1 MALAVAPFLYCNDIS
16 DIVTIYR
23 SLVAQLIEKVYTLFP
38 IYVTFMVYRL
48 MSVMKS
54 EEEGDKPGIGVII
67 KQGVTGTLIL
77 TSRTEWET
85 TVINIRLMKEKN
97 IRR

>member
-54 EEEGDKPGIGVII
+54 EEEGDKPGTGVII
-67 KQGVTGTLIL
+67 KRGATGTLIL

>member
-1 MALAVAPFLYCNDIS
+1 
-16 DIVTIYR
+16 
-23 SLVAQLIEKVYTLFP
+23 
-38 IYVTFMVYRL
+38 MVYRI

-54 EEEGDKPGIGVII
+54 EEEGDKPGTGVII
-67 KQGVTGTLIL
+67 KRGATGTLIL

>member
-1 MALAVAPFLYCNDIS
+1 M
-16 DIVTIYR
+16 
-23 SLVAQLIEKVYTLFP
+23 
-38 IYVTFMVYRL
+38 YRL
-48 MSVMKS
+48 VSVMKS

>member
-1 MALAVAPFLYCNDIS
+1 MLLHI
-16 DIVTIYR
+16 
-23 SLVAQLIEKVYTLFP
+23 SLVAQLIEKVYTLFL
-38 IYVTFMVYRL
+38 IYVTFIVYRL

-54 EEEGDKPGIGVII
+54 EEEGDKPGIDVII

>member
-1 MALAVAPFLYCNDIS
+1 M
-16 DIVTIYR
+16 
-23 SLVAQLIEKVYTLFP
+23 
-38 IYVTFMVYRL
+38 L

-85 TVINIRLMKEKN
+85 TVINIRLMKEK
-97 IRR
+97 ISEDRGGRG